1 MQLNAN
7 QRVDGSFCNHPGTSL
22 KKPPLPTTLWH
33 TQLASNARVVRRRRC
48 CKRGEGGHTSSSQ
61 WRKKKGSRSDVS
73 VFFSPSILFFG
84 RWEGAMSTLLSS
96 FFFGYFIFFYNS
108 PLSSSS
114 VTSFR
119 GGFGYKTFFPPSS
132 LFRCVQVL
140 FFRWNKSES
149 GIHTSRA
156 AISINCA
163 MQLSVWEEITNSQF
177 FPTFSI
183 WAQNSSAFHRDDA
196 RRRSILIWLSAS
208 ISKKKN
214 RNPKSFGISEKT
226 YFSFFPFSTGGN
238 FLTAYFLHQR
248 KQIWYSPWGRRRREK
263 EAT

>member
-1 MQLNAN
+1 MFKVLGKPGELETWGLSAIASLVQLNAN

-61 WRKKKGSRSDVS
+61 WRKKKRFQVRRQC
-73 VFFSPSILFFG
+73 VFFPPLSYFLADGRVQCQPSY
-84 RWEGAMSTLLSS
+84 LL
-96 FFFGYFIFFYNS
+96 FFGYFIFFYNS

-140 FFRWNKSES
+140 FFR
-149 GIHTSRA
+149 
-156 AISINCA
+156 
-163 MQLSVWEEITNSQF
+163 
-177 FPTFSI
+177 
-183 WAQNSSAFHRDDA
+183 
-196 RRRSILIWLSAS
+196 
-208 ISKKKN
+208 
-214 RNPKSFGISEKT
+214 
-226 YFSFFPFSTGGN
+226 
-238 FLTAYFLHQR
+238 
-248 KQIWYSPWGRRRREK
+248 
-263 EAT
+263 